1 MIRVKVPATSANL
14 GVGFDCM
21 GLALDWQGVFT
32 FCFDGPEFMISG
44 CPKAYQNKDNLV
56 YHAFARTLMALG
68 KRVPVVQIH
77 IDTPIPV
84 ARGLGSSASCI
95 VAGVLGAVAYSGQ
108 KLPLQELLRLATLL
122 EHHPDNVAP
131 ALYGSLCAS
140 FMENGMPYTAQ
151 FAVHEKFRFV
161 TIIPDYEVRTEDAR
175 RILPSDM
182 SYADAIYQ
190 MGRCATLGKALE
202 SGDEEISCT
211 VPAAQKKT
219 VVVISADHMGEGDD
233 ELGRILLKGF
243 LFALTQQEKL
253 PSTLLFYNGGAR
265 VTCEG
270 SPSLEDLKNL
280 AALGVEILT
289 CGTCLSHYGLTDR
302 LQVGGVTNMYVI
314 TEKQMQADLVLRP

>member
-1 MIRVKVPATSANL
+1 
-14 GVGFDCM
+14 M

-140 FMENGMPYTAQ
+140 FMENGLPYTAQ

-202 SGDEEISCT
+202 SGDEEMVRHACIDRMQEPYRSRLIPEYDEVKRLCMDLG
-211 VPAAQKKT
+211 ALSF
-219 VVVISADHMGEGDD
+219 VISGSGSTMLAVCTADTGGKLCRQLSERFRSWQVL
-233 ELGRILLKGF
+233 ELK
-243 LFALTQQEKL
+243 AAAE
-253 PSTLLFYNGGAR
+253 GGAF
-265 VTCEG
+265 
-270 SPSLEDLKNL
+270 
-280 AALGVEILT
+280 EI
-289 CGTCLSHYGLTDR
+289 H
-302 LQVGGVTNMYVI
+302 
-314 TEKQMQADLVLRP
+314 E

>member
-32 FCFDGPEFMISG
+32 FRFDGPEFMISG

-202 SGDEEISCT
+202 SGDEEMVRHACIDRMQEPYRSRLIPEYDEVKRLCMDLG
-211 VPAAQKKT
+211 ALAF
-219 VVVISADHMGEGDD
+219 VISGSGSTMLAVCTADTGGKLCRQLSERFRSWQVL
-233 ELGRILLKGF
+233 ELKAAAG
-243 LFALTQQEKL
+243 
-253 PSTLLFYNGGAR
+253 GGAF
-265 VTCEG
+265 
-270 SPSLEDLKNL
+270 
-280 AALGVEILT
+280 EI
-289 CGTCLSHYGLTDR
+289 H
-302 LQVGGVTNMYVI
+302 
-314 TEKQMQADLVLRP
+314 E

>member
-32 FCFDGPEFMISG
+32 FCLDGPEFMISG

-202 SGDEEISCT
+202 SGDEEMVRHACIDRMQEPYRSRLIPEYDEVKRLCMDLG
-211 VPAAQKKT
+211 ALAF
-219 VVVISADHMGEGDD
+219 VISGSGSTMLAVCTADTGGKLCRQLSERFRSWQVL
-233 ELGRILLKGF
+233 ELK
-243 LFALTQQEKL
+243 AAAE
-253 PSTLLFYNGGAR
+253 GGAF
-265 VTCEG
+265 
-270 SPSLEDLKNL
+270 
-280 AALGVEILT
+280 EI
-289 CGTCLSHYGLTDR
+289 H
-302 LQVGGVTNMYVI
+302 
-314 TEKQMQADLVLRP
+314 E

>member
-32 FCFDGPEFMISG
+32 FRFNGPEFMISG

-202 SGDEEISCT
+202 SGDEEMVRHACIDRMQEPYRSRLIPEYDEVKRLCMDLG
-211 VPAAQKKT
+211 ALAF
-219 VVVISADHMGEGDD
+219 VISGSGSTMLAVCTADTGGKLCRQLSERFRSWQVL
-233 ELGRILLKGF
+233 ELKAAAG
-243 LFALTQQEKL
+243 
-253 PSTLLFYNGGAR
+253 GGAF
-265 VTCEG
+265 
-270 SPSLEDLKNL
+270 
-280 AALGVEILT
+280 EI
-289 CGTCLSHYGLTDR
+289 H
-302 LQVGGVTNMYVI
+302 
-314 TEKQMQADLVLRP
+314 E

>member
-21 GLALDWQGVFT
+21 CLALDWQGVFT

-202 SGDEEISCT
+202 SGDEEMVRHACIDRMQEPYRSRLIPEYDEVKRLCMDLG
-211 VPAAQKKT
+211 ALAF
-219 VVVISADHMGEGDD
+219 VISGSGSTMLAVCTADTGGKLCRQLSERFRSWQVL
-233 ELGRILLKGF
+233 ELK
-243 LFALTQQEKL
+243 AAAE
-253 PSTLLFYNGGAR
+253 GGAF
-265 VTCEG
+265 
-270 SPSLEDLKNL
+270 
-280 AALGVEILT
+280 EI
-289 CGTCLSHYGLTDR
+289 H
-302 LQVGGVTNMYVI
+302 
-314 TEKQMQADLVLRP
+314 E

>member
-21 GLALDWQGVFT
+21 GLALDWQGGFT
-32 FCFDGPEFMISG
+32 FRFDGPEFMISG

-140 FMENGMPYTAQ
+140 FMENGLPYTAQ

-202 SGDEEISCT
+202 SGDEEMVRHACIDRMQEPYRSRLIPEYDEVKRLCMDLG
-211 VPAAQKKT
+211 ALAF
-219 VVVISADHMGEGDD
+219 VISGSGSTMLAVCTADTGGKLCRQLSERFRSWQVL
-233 ELGRILLKGF
+233 ELK
-243 LFALTQQEKL
+243 AAAE
-253 PSTLLFYNGGAR
+253 GGAF
-265 VTCEG
+265 
-270 SPSLEDLKNL
+270 
-280 AALGVEILT
+280 EI
-289 CGTCLSHYGLTDR
+289 H
-302 LQVGGVTNMYVI
+302 
-314 TEKQMQADLVLRP
+314 E

>member
-140 FMENGMPYTAQ
+140 FMENGMPYTAL

-202 SGDEEISCT
+202 SGDEEMVRHACIDRMQEPYRSRLIPEYDEVKRLCMDLG
-211 VPAAQKKT
+211 ALAF
-219 VVVISADHMGEGDD
+219 VISGSGSTMLAVCTADTGGKLCRQLSERFRSWQVL
-233 ELGRILLKGF
+233 ELK
-243 LFALTQQEKL
+243 AAAE
-253 PSTLLFYNGGAR
+253 GGAF
-265 VTCEG
+265 
-270 SPSLEDLKNL
+270 
-280 AALGVEILT
+280 EI
-289 CGTCLSHYGLTDR
+289 H
-302 LQVGGVTNMYVI
+302 
-314 TEKQMQADLVLRP
+314 E

>member
-140 FMENGMPYTAQ
+140 FMENGLPYTAQ

-202 SGDEEISCT
+202 SGDEEMVRHACIDRMQEPYRSRLIPEYDEVKRLCMDLG
-211 VPAAQKKT
+211 ALSF
-219 VVVISADHMGEGDD
+219 VISGSGSTMLAVCTADTGGKLCRQLSERFRSWQVL
-233 ELGRILLKGF
+233 ELK
-243 LFALTQQEKL
+243 AAAE
-253 PSTLLFYNGGAR
+253 GGAF
-265 VTCEG
+265 
-270 SPSLEDLKNL
+270 
-280 AALGVEILT
+280 EI
-289 CGTCLSHYGLTDR
+289 H
-302 LQVGGVTNMYVI
+302 
-314 TEKQMQADLVLRP
+314 E

>member
-32 FCFDGPEFMISG
+32 FRFDGPEFMISG

-140 FMENGMPYTAQ
+140 FMENGLPYTAQ

-202 SGDEEISCT
+202 SGDEEMVRHACIDRMQEPYRSRLIPEYDEVKRLCMDLG
-211 VPAAQKKT
+211 ALAF
-219 VVVISADHMGEGDD
+219 VISGSGSTMLAVCTADTGGKLCRQLSERFRSWRVL
-233 ELGRILLKGF
+233 ELK
-243 LFALTQQEKL
+243 AAAE
-253 PSTLLFYNGGAR
+253 GGAF
-265 VTCEG
+265 
-270 SPSLEDLKNL
+270 
-280 AALGVEILT
+280 EI
-289 CGTCLSHYGLTDR
+289 H
-302 LQVGGVTNMYVI
+302 
-314 TEKQMQADLVLRP
+314 E

>member
-202 SGDEEISCT
+202 SGDEEMVRHACIDRMQEPYRSRLIPEYDEVKRLCMDLG
-211 VPAAQKKT
+211 ALSF
-219 VVVISADHMGEGDD
+219 VISGSGSTMLAVCTADTGGKLCRQLSERFRSWRVL
-233 ELGRILLKGF
+233 ELK
-243 LFALTQQEKL
+243 AAAE
-253 PSTLLFYNGGAR
+253 GGAF
-265 VTCEG
+265 
-270 SPSLEDLKNL
+270 
-280 AALGVEILT
+280 EI
-289 CGTCLSHYGLTDR
+289 H
-302 LQVGGVTNMYVI
+302 
-314 TEKQMQADLVLRP
+314 E

>member
-32 FCFDGPEFMISG
+32 FRFDGPEFMISG

-151 FAVHEKFRFV
+151 FAVHETFRFV

-202 SGDEEISCT
+202 SGDEEMVRHACIDRMQEPYRSRLIPEYDEVKRLCMDLG
-211 VPAAQKKT
+211 ALAF
-219 VVVISADHMGEGDD
+219 VISGSGSTMLAVCTADTGGKLCRQLSERFRSWQVL
-233 ELGRILLKGF
+233 ELK
-243 LFALTQQEKL
+243 AAAE
-253 PSTLLFYNGGAR
+253 GGAF
-265 VTCEG
+265 
-270 SPSLEDLKNL
+270 
-280 AALGVEILT
+280 EI
-289 CGTCLSHYGLTDR
+289 H
-302 LQVGGVTNMYVI
+302 
-314 TEKQMQADLVLRP
+314 E

>member
-202 SGDEEISCT
+202 SGDEEMVRHACIDRMQEPYRSRLIPEYDEVKRLCMDLG
-211 VPAAQKKT
+211 ALAF
-219 VVVISADHMGEGDD
+219 VISGSGSTMLAVCTADTGGKLCRQLSERFRSWRVL
-233 ELGRILLKGF
+233 ELK
-243 LFALTQQEKL
+243 AAAE
-253 PSTLLFYNGGAR
+253 GGAF
-265 VTCEG
+265 
-270 SPSLEDLKNL
+270 
-280 AALGVEILT
+280 EI
-289 CGTCLSHYGLTDR
+289 H
-302 LQVGGVTNMYVI
+302 
-314 TEKQMQADLVLRP
+314 E

>member
-32 FCFDGPEFMISG
+32 FRFDGPEFMISG

-140 FMENGMPYTAQ
+140 FMENGLPYTAQ

-202 SGDEEISCT
+202 SGDEEMVRHACIDRMQEPYRSRLIPEYDEVKRLCMDLG
-211 VPAAQKKT
+211 ALAF
-219 VVVISADHMGEGDD
+219 VISGSGSTMLAVCTAKTGGKLCRQLSERFRSWQVL
-233 ELGRILLKGF
+233 ELK
-243 LFALTQQEKL
+243 AAAE
-253 PSTLLFYNGGAR
+253 GGAF
-265 VTCEG
+265 
-270 SPSLEDLKNL
+270 
-280 AALGVEILT
+280 EI
-289 CGTCLSHYGLTDR
+289 H
-302 LQVGGVTNMYVI
+302 
-314 TEKQMQADLVLRP
+314 E

>member
-84 ARGLGSSASCI
+84 ARGVGSCASCI

-108 KLPLQELLRLATLL
+108 ELPLQELLRLATLL

-202 SGDEEISCT
+202 SGDEEMVRHACIDRMQEPYRSRLIPEYDEVKRLCMDLG
-211 VPAAQKKT
+211 ALAF
-219 VVVISADHMGEGDD
+219 VISGSGSTMLAVCTADTGGKLCRQLSERFRSWQVL
-233 ELGRILLKGF
+233 ELK
-243 LFALTQQEKL
+243 AAAE
-253 PSTLLFYNGGAR
+253 GGAF
-265 VTCEG
+265 
-270 SPSLEDLKNL
+270 
-280 AALGVEILT
+280 EI
-289 CGTCLSHYGLTDR
+289 H
-302 LQVGGVTNMYVI
+302 
-314 TEKQMQADLVLRP
+314 E

>member
-140 FMENGMPYTAQ
+140 FMENGLPYTAQ

-175 RILPSDM
+175 RILPSEM

-202 SGDEEISCT
+202 SGDEEMVRHACIDRMQEPYRSRLIPEYDEVKRLCMDLG
-211 VPAAQKKT
+211 ALAF
-219 VVVISADHMGEGDD
+219 VISGSGSTMLAVCTADTGGKLCRQLSERFRSWQVL
-233 ELGRILLKGF
+233 ELK
-243 LFALTQQEKL
+243 AAAE
-253 PSTLLFYNGGAR
+253 GGAF
-265 VTCEG
+265 
-270 SPSLEDLKNL
+270 
-280 AALGVEILT
+280 EI
-289 CGTCLSHYGLTDR
+289 H
-302 LQVGGVTNMYVI
+302 
-314 TEKQMQADLVLRP
+314 E

>member
-182 SYADAIYQ
+182 SYADAVYQ

-202 SGDEEISCT
+202 SGDEEMVRHACIDRMQEPYRSRLIPEYDEVKRLCMDLG
-211 VPAAQKKT
+211 ALAF
-219 VVVISADHMGEGDD
+219 VISGSGSTMLAVCTADTGGKLCRQLSERFRSWQVL
-233 ELGRILLKGF
+233 ELK
-243 LFALTQQEKL
+243 AAAE
-253 PSTLLFYNGGAR
+253 GGAF
-265 VTCEG
+265 
-270 SPSLEDLKNL
+270 
-280 AALGVEILT
+280 EI
-289 CGTCLSHYGLTDR
+289 H
-302 LQVGGVTNMYVI
+302 
-314 TEKQMQADLVLRP
+314 E

>member
-14 GVGFDCM
+14 GIGFDCM

-202 SGDEEISCT
+202 SGDEEMVRHACIDRMQEPYRSRLIPEYDEVKRLCMDLG
-211 VPAAQKKT
+211 ALAF
-219 VVVISADHMGEGDD
+219 VISGSGSTMLAVCTADTGGKLCRQLSERFRSWQVL
-233 ELGRILLKGF
+233 ELK
-243 LFALTQQEKL
+243 AAAE
-253 PSTLLFYNGGAR
+253 GGAF
-265 VTCEG
+265 
-270 SPSLEDLKNL
+270 
-280 AALGVEILT
+280 EI
-289 CGTCLSHYGLTDR
+289 H
-302 LQVGGVTNMYVI
+302 
-314 TEKQMQADLVLRP
+314 E

>member
-44 CPKAYQNKDNLV
+44 CPKTYQNKDNLV

-202 SGDEEISCT
+202 SGDEEMVRHACIDRMQEPYRSRLIPEYDEVKRLCMDLG
-211 VPAAQKKT
+211 ALAF
-219 VVVISADHMGEGDD
+219 VISGSGSTMLAVCTADTGGKLCRQLSERFRSWQVL
-233 ELGRILLKGF
+233 ELK
-243 LFALTQQEKL
+243 AAAE
-253 PSTLLFYNGGAR
+253 GGAF
-265 VTCEG
+265 
-270 SPSLEDLKNL
+270 
-280 AALGVEILT
+280 EI
-289 CGTCLSHYGLTDR
+289 H
-302 LQVGGVTNMYVI
+302 
-314 TEKQMQADLVLRP
+314 E

>member
-84 ARGLGSSASCI
+84 TRGLGSSASCI

-202 SGDEEISCT
+202 SGDEEMVRHACIDRMQEPYRSRLIPEYDEVKRLCMDLG
-211 VPAAQKKT
+211 ALAF
-219 VVVISADHMGEGDD
+219 VISGSGSTMLAVCTADTGGKLCRQLSERFRSWQVL
-233 ELGRILLKGF
+233 ELKAAAG
-243 LFALTQQEKL
+243 
-253 PSTLLFYNGGAR
+253 GGAF
-265 VTCEG
+265 
-270 SPSLEDLKNL
+270 
-280 AALGVEILT
+280 EI
-289 CGTCLSHYGLTDR
+289 H
-302 LQVGGVTNMYVI
+302 
-314 TEKQMQADLVLRP
+314 E

>member
-56 YHAFARTLMALG
+56 YHAFARTLMTLG

-95 VAGVLGAVAYSGQ
+95 VAVVLGAVAYSGQ

-140 FMENGMPYTAQ
+140 FIENGMLYTAQ
-151 FAVHEKFRFV
+151 FAVH
-161 TIIPDYEVRTEDAR
+161 
-175 RILPSDM
+175 
-182 SYADAIYQ
+182 
-190 MGRCATLGKALE
+190 
-202 SGDEEISCT
+202 
-211 VPAAQKKT
+211 
-219 VVVISADHMGEGDD
+219 
-233 ELGRILLKGF
+233 
-243 LFALTQQEKL
+243 
-253 PSTLLFYNGGAR
+253 
-265 VTCEG
+265 
-270 SPSLEDLKNL
+270 
-280 AALGVEILT
+280 
-289 CGTCLSHYGLTDR
+289 
-302 LQVGGVTNMYVI
+302 
-314 TEKQMQADLVLRP
+314 

>member
-32 FCFDGPEFMISG
+32 FRFDGPEFMISG

-140 FMENGMPYTAQ
+140 FMENGLPYTAQ

-202 SGDEEISCT
+202 SGDEEMVRHACIDRMQEPYRSRLIPEYDEVKRLCMDLG
-211 VPAAQKKT
+211 ALAF
-219 VVVISADHMGEGDD
+219 VISGSGSTMLAVCTADTGGKLCRQLSERFRSWQVL
-233 ELGRILLKGF
+233 ELK
-243 LFALTQQEKL
+243 AAAE
-253 PSTLLFYNGGAR
+253 GGAF
-265 VTCEG
+265 
-270 SPSLEDLKNL
+270 
-280 AALGVEILT
+280 EI
-289 CGTCLSHYGLTDR
+289 H
-302 LQVGGVTNMYVI
+302 
-314 TEKQMQADLVLRP
+314 E

>member
-68 KRVPVVQIH
+68 KRMPVVQIH

-202 SGDEEISCT
+202 SGDEEMVRHACIDRMQEPYRSRLIPEYDEVKRLCMDLG
-211 VPAAQKKT
+211 ALAF
-219 VVVISADHMGEGDD
+219 VISGSGSTMLAVCTADTGGKLCRQLSERFRSWQVL
-233 ELGRILLKGF
+233 ELK
-243 LFALTQQEKL
+243 AAAE
-253 PSTLLFYNGGAR
+253 GGAF
-265 VTCEG
+265 
-270 SPSLEDLKNL
+270 
-280 AALGVEILT
+280 EI
-289 CGTCLSHYGLTDR
+289 H
-302 LQVGGVTNMYVI
+302 
-314 TEKQMQADLVLRP
+314 E

>member
-140 FMENGMPYTAQ
+140 FMENGLPYTAQ

-202 SGDEEISCT
+202 SGDEEMVRHACIDRMQEPYRSRLIPEYDEVKRLCMDLG
-211 VPAAQKKT
+211 ALAF
-219 VVVISADHMGEGDD
+219 VISGSGSTMLAVCTADTGGKLCRQLSERFRSWRVL
-233 ELGRILLKGF
+233 ELK
-243 LFALTQQEKL
+243 AAAE
-253 PSTLLFYNGGAR
+253 GGAF
-265 VTCEG
+265 
-270 SPSLEDLKNL
+270 
-280 AALGVEILT
+280 EI
-289 CGTCLSHYGLTDR
+289 H
-302 LQVGGVTNMYVI
+302 
-314 TEKQMQADLVLRP
+314 E

>member
-32 FCFDGPEFMISG
+32 FRFDGPEFMISG

-182 SYADAIYQ
+182 SYAEAIYQ

-202 SGDEEISCT
+202 SGDEEMVRHACIDRMQEPYRSRLIPEYDEVKRLCMDLG
-211 VPAAQKKT
+211 ALAF
-219 VVVISADHMGEGDD
+219 VISGSGSTMLAVCTADTGGKLCRQLSERFRSWQVL
-233 ELGRILLKGF
+233 ELK
-243 LFALTQQEKL
+243 AAAE
-253 PSTLLFYNGGAR
+253 GGAF
-265 VTCEG
+265 
-270 SPSLEDLKNL
+270 
-280 AALGVEILT
+280 EI
-289 CGTCLSHYGLTDR
+289 H
-302 LQVGGVTNMYVI
+302 
-314 TEKQMQADLVLRP
+314 E

>member
-202 SGDEEISCT
+202 SGDEEMVRHACIDRMQEPYRSRLIPEYEEVKRLCMDLG
-211 VPAAQKKT
+211 ALAF
-219 VVVISADHMGEGDD
+219 VISGSGSTMLAVCTADTGGKLCRQLSERFRSWQVL
-233 ELGRILLKGF
+233 ELK
-243 LFALTQQEKL
+243 AAAE
-253 PSTLLFYNGGAR
+253 GGAF
-265 VTCEG
+265 
-270 SPSLEDLKNL
+270 
-280 AALGVEILT
+280 EI
-289 CGTCLSHYGLTDR
+289 H
-302 LQVGGVTNMYVI
+302 
-314 TEKQMQADLVLRP
+314 E

>member
-21 GLALDWQGVFT
+21 GLALDWQGAFT
-32 FCFDGPEFMISG
+32 FRFDGPEFMISG

-56 YHAFARTLMALG
+56 YHAFARTLMTLG

-140 FMENGMPYTAQ
+140 FMENGTPYTAQ

-202 SGDEEISCT
+202 SGDEEMVRHACIDRMQEPYRSRLIPEYDEVKRLCMDLG
-211 VPAAQKKT
+211 ALAF
-219 VVVISADHMGEGDD
+219 VISGSGSTMLAVCTADTGGKLCRQLSERFRSWQVL
-233 ELGRILLKGF
+233 ELK
-243 LFALTQQEKL
+243 AAAE
-253 PSTLLFYNGGAR
+253 GGAF
-265 VTCEG
+265 
-270 SPSLEDLKNL
+270 
-280 AALGVEILT
+280 EI
-289 CGTCLSHYGLTDR
+289 H
-302 LQVGGVTNMYVI
+302 
-314 TEKQMQADLVLRP
+314 E

>member
-140 FMENGMPYTAQ
+140 FMENGLPYTAQ

-202 SGDEEISCT
+202 SGDEEMVRHACIDRMQEPYRSRLIPEYDEVKRLCMDLG
-211 VPAAQKKT
+211 ALAF
-219 VVVISADHMGEGDD
+219 VISGSGSTMLAVCTADTGGKLCRQLSERFRSWQVL
-233 ELGRILLKGF
+233 ELKAAAG
-243 LFALTQQEKL
+243 
-253 PSTLLFYNGGAR
+253 GGAF
-265 VTCEG
+265 
-270 SPSLEDLKNL
+270 
-280 AALGVEILT
+280 EI
-289 CGTCLSHYGLTDR
+289 H
-302 LQVGGVTNMYVI
+302 
-314 TEKQMQADLVLRP
+314 E

>member
-32 FCFDGPEFMISG
+32 FRFDGPEFMISG

-56 YHAFARTLMALG
+56 YHAFARTLMTLG

-140 FMENGMPYTAQ
+140 FMENGTPYTAQ

-202 SGDEEISCT
+202 SGDEEMVRHACIDRMQEPYRSRLIPEYDEVKRLCMDLG
-211 VPAAQKKT
+211 ALAF
-219 VVVISADHMGEGDD
+219 VISGSGSTMLAVCTANTGGKLCRQLSERFRSWQVL
-233 ELGRILLKGF
+233 ELK
-243 LFALTQQEKL
+243 AAAE
-253 PSTLLFYNGGAR
+253 GGAF
-265 VTCEG
+265 
-270 SPSLEDLKNL
+270 
-280 AALGVEILT
+280 EI
-289 CGTCLSHYGLTDR
+289 H
-302 LQVGGVTNMYVI
+302 
-314 TEKQMQADLVLRP
+314 E

>member
-32 FCFDGPEFMISG
+32 FRFDGPEFMISG

-202 SGDEEISCT
+202 SGDEEMVRHACIDRMQEPYRSRLILEYDEVKRLCMDLG
-211 VPAAQKKT
+211 ALAF
-219 VVVISADHMGEGDD
+219 VISGSGSTMLAVCTADTGGKLCRQLSERFRSWQVL
-233 ELGRILLKGF
+233 ELK
-243 LFALTQQEKL
+243 AAAE
-253 PSTLLFYNGGAR
+253 GGAF
-265 VTCEG
+265 
-270 SPSLEDLKNL
+270 
-280 AALGVEILT
+280 EI
-289 CGTCLSHYGLTDR
+289 H
-302 LQVGGVTNMYVI
+302 
-314 TEKQMQADLVLRP
+314 E

>member
-84 ARGLGSSASCI
+84 ARGRGSSASCI

-182 SYADAIYQ
+182 SYADAVYQ

-202 SGDEEISCT
+202 SGDEEMVRHACIDRMQEPYRSRLIPEYDEVKRLCMDLG
-211 VPAAQKKT
+211 ALAF
-219 VVVISADHMGEGDD
+219 VISGSGSTMLAVCTADTGGKLCRQLSERFRSWQVL
-233 ELGRILLKGF
+233 ELKAAAG
-243 LFALTQQEKL
+243 
-253 PSTLLFYNGGAR
+253 GGAF
-265 VTCEG
+265 
-270 SPSLEDLKNL
+270 
-280 AALGVEILT
+280 EI
-289 CGTCLSHYGLTDR
+289 H
-302 LQVGGVTNMYVI
+302 
-314 TEKQMQADLVLRP
+314 E

>member
-44 CPKAYQNKDNLV
+44 CPKTYQNKDNLV

-140 FMENGMPYTAQ
+140 FMENGLPYTAQ

-202 SGDEEISCT
+202 SGDEEMVRHACIDRMQEPYRNRLIPEYDEVKRLCMDLG
-211 VPAAQKKT
+211 ALAF
-219 VVVISADHMGEGDD
+219 VISGSGSTMLAVCTADTGGKLCRQLSERFRSWQVL
-233 ELGRILLKGF
+233 ELK
-243 LFALTQQEKL
+243 AAAE
-253 PSTLLFYNGGAR
+253 GGAF
-265 VTCEG
+265 
-270 SPSLEDLKNL
+270 
-280 AALGVEILT
+280 EI
-289 CGTCLSHYGLTDR
+289 H
-302 LQVGGVTNMYVI
+302 
-314 TEKQMQADLVLRP
+314 E

>member
-32 FCFDGPEFMISG
+32 FRFDGPEFMISG

-84 ARGLGSSASCI
+84 ARGLGRSASCI

-202 SGDEEISCT
+202 SGDEEMVRHACIDRMQEPYRSRLIPEYDEVKRLCMDLG
-211 VPAAQKKT
+211 ALAF
-219 VVVISADHMGEGDD
+219 VISGSGSTMLAVCTADTGGKLCRQLSERFRSWQVL
-233 ELGRILLKGF
+233 ELK
-243 LFALTQQEKL
+243 AAAE
-253 PSTLLFYNGGAR
+253 GGAF
-265 VTCEG
+265 
-270 SPSLEDLKNL
+270 
-280 AALGVEILT
+280 EI
-289 CGTCLSHYGLTDR
+289 H
-302 LQVGGVTNMYVI
+302 
-314 TEKQMQADLVLRP
+314 E

>member
-32 FCFDGPEFMISG
+32 FRFDGPEFMISG

-140 FMENGMPYTAQ
+140 FMENGLPYTAQ

-202 SGDEEISCT
+202 SGDEEMVRHACIDRMQEPYRSRLIPEYDEVKRLCMDLG
-211 VPAAQKKT
+211 ALSF
-219 VVVISADHMGEGDD
+219 VISGSGSTMLAVCTADTGGKLCRQLSERFRSWQVL
-233 ELGRILLKGF
+233 ELK
-243 LFALTQQEKL
+243 AAAE
-253 PSTLLFYNGGAR
+253 GGAF
-265 VTCEG
+265 
-270 SPSLEDLKNL
+270 
-280 AALGVEILT
+280 EI
-289 CGTCLSHYGLTDR
+289 H
-302 LQVGGVTNMYVI
+302 
-314 TEKQMQADLVLRP
+314 E

>member
-32 FCFDGPEFMISG
+32 FRFDGPEFMISG

-202 SGDEEISCT
+202 RGDEEMVRHACIDRMQEPYRSRLIPEYDEVKRLCMDLG
-211 VPAAQKKT
+211 ALAF
-219 VVVISADHMGEGDD
+219 VISGSGSTMLAVCTADTGGKLCRQLSERFRSWQVL
-233 ELGRILLKGF
+233 ELK
-243 LFALTQQEKL
+243 AAAE
-253 PSTLLFYNGGAR
+253 GGAF
-265 VTCEG
+265 
-270 SPSLEDLKNL
+270 
-280 AALGVEILT
+280 EI
-289 CGTCLSHYGLTDR
+289 H
-302 LQVGGVTNMYVI
+302 
-314 TEKQMQADLVLRP
+314 E

>member
-21 GLALDWQGVFT
+21 GMALDWQGVFT

-140 FMENGMPYTAQ
+140 FMENGLPYTAQ

-202 SGDEEISCT
+202 SGDEEMVRHACIDRMQEPYRSRLIPEYDEVKRLCMDLG
-211 VPAAQKKT
+211 ALSF
-219 VVVISADHMGEGDD
+219 VISGSGSTMLAVCTADTGGKLCRQLSERFRSWQVL
-233 ELGRILLKGF
+233 ELK
-243 LFALTQQEKL
+243 AAAE
-253 PSTLLFYNGGAR
+253 GGAF
-265 VTCEG
+265 
-270 SPSLEDLKNL
+270 
-280 AALGVEILT
+280 EI
-289 CGTCLSHYGLTDR
+289 H
-302 LQVGGVTNMYVI
+302 
-314 TEKQMQADLVLRP
+314 E

>member
-140 FMENGMPYTAQ
+140 FMENGLPYTAQ

-202 SGDEEISCT
+202 SGDEEMVRHACIDRMQEPYRSRLIPEYDEVKRLCMDLG
-211 VPAAQKKT
+211 ALAF
-219 VVVISADHMGEGDD
+219 VISGSGSTMLAVCTADTGGKLCRQLSERFRRWQVL
-233 ELGRILLKGF
+233 ELK
-243 LFALTQQEKL
+243 AAAE
-253 PSTLLFYNGGAR
+253 GGAF
-265 VTCEG
+265 
-270 SPSLEDLKNL
+270 
-280 AALGVEILT
+280 EI
-289 CGTCLSHYGLTDR
+289 H
-302 LQVGGVTNMYVI
+302 
-314 TEKQMQADLVLRP
+314 E

>member
-32 FCFDGPEFMISG
+32 FRFDGPEFMISG

-202 SGDEEISCT
+202 SGDEEMVRHACIDRMQEPYRSRLIPEYDEVKRLCMDLG
-211 VPAAQKKT
+211 ALAF
-219 VVVISADHMGEGDD
+219 VISGSGSTMLAVCTADTGGKLCRQLSERFRSWRVL
-233 ELGRILLKGF
+233 ELK
-243 LFALTQQEKL
+243 AAAE
-253 PSTLLFYNGGAR
+253 GGAF
-265 VTCEG
+265 
-270 SPSLEDLKNL
+270 
-280 AALGVEILT
+280 EI
-289 CGTCLSHYGLTDR
+289 H
-302 LQVGGVTNMYVI
+302 
-314 TEKQMQADLVLRP
+314 E

>member
-1 MIRVKVPATSANL
+1 MT
-14 GVGFDCM
+14 
-21 GLALDWQGVFT
+21 
-32 FCFDGPEFMISG
+32 
-44 CPKAYQNKDNLV
+44 
-56 YHAFARTLMALG
+56 LG

-140 FMENGMPYTAQ
+140 FMENGLPYTAQ

-202 SGDEEISCT
+202 SGDEEMVRHACIDRMQEPYRSRLIPEYDEVKRLCMDLG
-211 VPAAQKKT
+211 ALAF
-219 VVVISADHMGEGDD
+219 VISGSGSTMLAVCTADTGGKLCRQLSERFRSWQVL
-233 ELGRILLKGF
+233 ELK
-243 LFALTQQEKL
+243 AAAE
-253 PSTLLFYNGGAR
+253 GGAF
-265 VTCEG
+265 
-270 SPSLEDLKNL
+270 
-280 AALGVEILT
+280 EI
-289 CGTCLSHYGLTDR
+289 H
-302 LQVGGVTNMYVI
+302 
-314 TEKQMQADLVLRP
+314 E